1 LSPTRQG
8 GAIAFVGGGVMAEAI
23 IKGILAAQLYEPQQV
38 LVGEPVPARRD
49 HLAET
54 LGVRVEASNVSVVQG
69 APVVALA
76 VKPQALGRVLSE
88 LGGKMGP
95 EVLLLSIVAGAKI
108 DRIRKALGVQAMV
121 RIMPNTPAQV
131 GEGVSAWTATAET
144 SLEQRDL
151 ARQIMR
157 CLGEEVWVEDEDHI
171 DMATAL
177 SGSGPAY
184 VFLFLEALI
193 DVGVQMGFSRPVAE
207 KLALQTVKGS
217 AVFAQRSGIHPAVL
231 RSMVTSPG
239 GTTAEG
245 LYHLEQGA
253 LRATIAQAV
262 LAAYR
267 KAQYL
272 GSLSDE

>member
-1 LSPTRQG
+1 LSFAATQTTIG
-8 GAIAFVGGGVMAEAI
+8 FVGGGVMAEAMI
-23 IKGILAAQLYEPQQV
+23 RGLLARGLYSAQQIV
-38 LVGEPVPARRD
+38 VGEPVASRRD
-49 HLAET
+49 HLCET
-54 LGVRVEASNVSVVQG
+54 LGVRVEESNVRVVQ
-69 APVVALA
+69 AAQVLVLA
-76 VKPQALGRVLSE
+76 VKPQAMSKVLAE
-88 LGGKMGP
+88 LAGKVRP
-95 EVLLLSIVAGAKI
+95 ETLLLSIVAGAKI
-108 DRIRKALGVQAMV
+108 DKMRKALNVQAVV

-144 SLEQRDL
+144 SAEQREL
-151 ARQIMR
+151 ARR
-157 CLGEEVWVEDEDHI
+157 VLACLGEEAWVEDEDHI
-171 DMATAL
+171 DMATGL

-193 DVGVQMGFSRPVAE
+193 DAGVQMGFSRPVAE

-217 AVFAQRSGIHPAVL
+217 ASYAQKSGLHPAVL

-245 LYHLEQGA
+245 VFHLERGA
-253 LRATIAQAV
+253 LRATIAEAV
-262 LAAYR
+262 LAAYH